1 MVSISIDYLFN
12 RVYDVLLWLKYT
24 WVFTISRNNVDDYLI
39 SIKDRHYDG
48 LRDRGW
54 FDEYFAS
61 KIVKTNVD
69 VSNYHHSI
77 TERLANLFGIK
88 LKDTDGD
95 GIPDVSDISPYDPNN
110 LSSAQIK
117 ERFQL
122 DYGWGDKIRDW
133 FGISPK
139 DTDGDTVPNS
149 YEEKHGMNINDI
161 DSDHD
166 GVIDGVEL
174 YKGYDPL
181 NPNTDHDFVLDGRDE
196 APLDS
201 QISAYNKDTDGDG
214 VSDVIENKLGTDIH
228 KVDTDGD
235 GILDGMDTFPLDA
248 SNTNYVSPINL
259 DNLNKQAEGL
269 HLAIQNPVIHFVSQI
284 LSIIAVFVL
293 VFLGIV
299 FIKWFMEFY
308 SALEHYDHH
317 FHHDDHDEH
326 GQGHKE
332 EHHHK
337 KPAYEEFAEEKK
349 EIIYPAGIAG
359 LPIKEED
366 MIGIEELPQEIN
378 NHPKWSIIQGYM
390 TSGNEALWRI
400 GILEA
405 DNMLREV
412 LEEKG
417 YKGEDVGAMLMNA
430 NFNTISQAWE
440 AHKVRNKIAHDGS
453 DYHLTEREAKKV
465 YTEYE
470 AVFREMKA
478 IN

>member
-12 RVYDVLLWLKYT
+12 RFYDLLLWLKYT
-24 WVFTISRNNVDDYLI
+24 WVFTISRNNVEDYLI
-39 SIKDRHYDG
+39 AIKYRSYDG

-54 FDEYFAS
+54 FDQYFAS
-61 KIVKTNVD
+61 KITKTNIN

-95 GIPDVSDISPYDPNN
+95 GIPDVSDISPYDPSN
-110 LSSAQIK
+110 LSDAQIK

-122 DYGWGDKIRDW
+122 DYGYGDKIRDW

-139 DTDGDTVPNS
+139 DSDGDTVPNS
-149 YEEKHGMNINDI
+149 YEEKHGMNPKDI

-174 YKGYDPL
+174 YKGTDPL
-181 NPNTDHDFVLDGRDE
+181 NPDTDGDGVLDGRDE
-196 APLDS
+196 APFDS
-201 QISAYNKDTDGDG
+201 QISAYGKDTDGDG

-235 GILDGMDTFPLDA
+235 GIPDGMDTFPLD
-248 SNTNYVSPINL
+248 SLNTNYISPINL
-259 DNLNKQAEGL
+259 DNLNKQTEGL
-269 HLAIQNPVIHFVSQI
+269 HLAIQNPVLHFVSQI
-284 LSIIAVFVL
+284 LSIIAVFTLIFLLIVL
-293 VFLGIV
+293 
-299 FIKWFMEFY
+299 IKWFIEFY
-308 SALEHYDHH
+308 NALEHYDHH
-317 FHHDDHDEH
+317 FNHDDENDSH
-326 GQGHKE
+326 GHKKE
-332 EHHHK
+332 SHHK
-337 KPAYEEFAEEKK
+337 KLTYEEFIEEKK
-349 EIIYPAGIAG
+349 EVIYPAGVAG

-366 MIGIEELPQEIN
+366 LIGLEELPQEIN
-378 NHPKWSIIQGYM
+378 NHPKWEVIQGYRI
-390 TSGNEALWRI
+390 SDNEPLWRI

-417 YKGEDVGAMLMNA
+417 YEGEDVGAMLMNA
-430 NFNTISQAWE
+430 KFNTISQAWE

-453 DYHLTEREAKKV
+453 DYTLTEREAKKV
-465 YTEYE
+465 YADYE
-470 AVFREMKA
+470 AVFKELKA